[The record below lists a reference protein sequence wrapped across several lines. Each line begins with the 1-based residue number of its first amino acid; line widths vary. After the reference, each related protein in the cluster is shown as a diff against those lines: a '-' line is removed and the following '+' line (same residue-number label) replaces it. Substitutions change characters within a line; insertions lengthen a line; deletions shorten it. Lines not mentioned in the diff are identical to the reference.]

1 MQITDS
7 PTLLQLALRRHAHQG
22 KENFMRCLLACLLL
36 ALTGCAFTRITPA
49 GSDTYMASA
58 HTVHGALKAANK
70 SCAKVSK
77 TVKIQKIDSD
87 GALIVF
93 SSVDG

>member
-1 MQITDS
+1 
-7 PTLLQLALRRHAHQG
+7 
-22 KENFMRCLLACLLL
+22 MRCLLACLLL
-36 ALTGCAFTRITPA
+36 ALTAGCAFTRITPA

-58 HTVHGALKAANK
+58 HTVHGALRAANK
-70 SCAKVSK
+70 SCAKVNK

-93 SSVDG
+93 SCVAG